1 MRERER
7 ERQGCTMLPDVIFMA
22 ASGGL
27 FAFHFNSKRL
37 NFFFGA
43 PLRPFLREKPQRG
56 RRRVEESVRERERE
70 QCEKCL

>member
-1 MRERER
+1 
-7 ERQGCTMLPDVIFMA
+7 MLPDVIFMA

-43 PLRPFLREKPQRG
+43 PLRPFLREKPQRERG
-56 RRRVEESVRERERE
+56 RVEESDRVRERAMRE
-70 QCEKCL
+70 MLINAQCA